1 MKTYRFT
8 LIELLVVIAIIAI
21 LAGMLLPA
29 LKMAKEKGR
38 SILCVSNLKQHGTA
52 CEMYLQ
58 DYNDDY
64 PRYENYAD
72 DDSLARGLFVIPHIY
87 FNLDF
92 AGWYSM
98 FPAKRISW
106 VEVCPSAE
114 PRKSGAYTIYGRD
127 YLPNN
132 YFQNGLTASITR
144 RKIFKNKILLAE
156 GVRMDEWF
164 TPWLSNPTYP
174 WLRAKCTPNHNKG
187 LNVLW
192 TDGSVEYLGLFMMPS
207 NTIPYQPYQ

>member
-1 MKTYRFT
+1 M
-8 LIELLVVIAIIAI
+8 ELLIVIAIISF
-21 LAGMLLPA
+21 LASMLLPA
-29 LKMAKEKGR
+29 LKNAKDMAK
-38 SILCVSNLKQHGTA
+38 SIACVSNLKQHGTA

-58 DYNDDY
+58 DYNDSY
-64 PRYENYAD
+64 PKYENYED
-72 DDSLARGLFVIPHIY
+72 EDSLARGLFVIPHIY

-132 YFQNGLTASITR
+132 YFQKPTDSITR
-144 RKIFKNKILLAE
+144 KKISSNKILLAE
-156 GVRMDEWF
+156 GGRLDEWF
-164 TPWLSNPTYP
+164 TPWLSNPTYT

-192 TDGSVEYLGLFMMPS
+192 TDGSVEYFGLPSGMPIDTK
-207 NTIPYQPYQ
+207 NYKPY